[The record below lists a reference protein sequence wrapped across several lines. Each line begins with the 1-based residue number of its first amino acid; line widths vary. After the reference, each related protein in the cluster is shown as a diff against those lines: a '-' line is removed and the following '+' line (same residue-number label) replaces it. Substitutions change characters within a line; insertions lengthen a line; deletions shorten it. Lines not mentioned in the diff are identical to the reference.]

1 MTKRGNTEALRLTV
15 GTLRQHAGMTQE
27 EFGRASRVDQS
38 DVSRY
43 ELKKPVPEE
52 SLRRMAAAV
61 RLPWTAMVHLRRFF
75 TAFLSAATH
84 RSAAVNEEDAVAEL
98 AGLVQD
104 TALLVVLPYLLAAP
118 LGRRPHS
125 PEVARREAAEAWAAL
140 ERLPLPERR
149 RFLALAPRAA
159 RTPAFVARI
168 CEASVQAASDGVEIA
183 RELADLA
190 LSLARRLPGKSLRLR
205 AEAFCLAFLANVLRV
220 ATDFAEADRAF
231 ARAWEL
237 WRAGEPCE
245 PELFPEW
252 RLFDLEASLRR
263 AQHRF
268 ADALECLDRALAAS
282 GTDPLVAGRL
292 SIKKANV
299 LEQWGDHAGALAV
312 LEKATP
318 TIEAAQDPHLLL
330 RLRFNTAVNLVYL
343 ERFAEAAALLP
354 ETMELART
362 QDRKLD
368 GTRVAWLVAKVDAG
382 RGRVKEARAGL
393 ERVSQD
399 FTTQE
404 LPYEAALAS
413 LDLAVLDLKEGR
425 TAEVKRLAV
434 AMNWIFEAKG
444 IDREALAALALF
456 CEAAKQEA
464 ATVELAR
471 RVIREVEKAQRS

>member
-1 MTKRGNTEALRLTV
+1 MAKRGNTEVLLLTV

-38 DVSRY
+38 DVSKY

-61 RLPWTAMVHLRRFF
+61 RLPWPAVVHLRRFF
-75 TAFLSAATH
+75 TAFLSGAAH
-84 RSAAVNEEDAVAEL
+84 RSAAVTEAEAVDEL

-104 TALLVVLPYLLAAP
+104 TALLVVLPYLLSAP
-118 LGRRPHS
+118 LGRRPQS
-125 PEVARREAAEAWAAL
+125 PEVARREAAEAWAVL

-159 RTPAFVARI
+159 RTPALVGRI

-183 RELADLA
+183 RELADFA
-190 LSLARRLPGKSLRLR
+190 LSLARGLPGEALRRR
-205 AEAFCLAFLANVLRV
+205 AEAFCFAFLANVLRV
-220 ATDFAEADRAF
+220 ATDFAGADRAF

-237 WRAGEPCE
+237 WRGGEPCE

-252 RLFDLEASLRR
+252 RLLDLEASLRR
-263 AQHRF
+263 EQHRF
-268 ADALECLDRALAAS
+268 DDALECLDRALVGS
-282 GTDPLVAGRL
+282 GTGSLVAGRL
-292 SIKKANV
+292 SLQKANV
-299 LEQWGDHAGALAV
+299 LEHSGDHAGALAV
-312 LEKATP
+312 LAKAAP

-343 ERFAEAAALLP
+343 ERFAEAEILLP
-354 ETMELART
+354 ETVELAR
-362 QDRKLD
+362 QQARKLD
-368 GTRVAWLVAKVDAG
+368 GTRVTWLVAKVDAG
-382 RGRVKEARAGL
+382 RGRVEEARAGL
-393 ERVSQD
+393 EKVTQD

-413 LDLAVLDLKEGR
+413 LDHAVLDLKEGR

-434 AMNWIFEAKG
+434 AMGWIFEAKG

-471 RVIREVEKAQRS
+471 RVIREVERAQRS

>member
-1 MTKRGNTEALRLTV
+1 MAKRGNTEVLRLTV
-15 GTLRQHAGMTQE
+15 GTLRQYARMTQE
-27 EFGRASRVDQS
+27 EFGKAARVDQS

-43 ELKKPVPEE
+43 ELTKPVPEE

-61 RLPWTAMVHLRRFF
+61 RLPWTAVTHLRRFF
-75 TAFLSAATH
+75 TAFLSAAAH
-84 RSAAVNEEDAVAEL
+84 RSAAVTEEDAVAEL

-104 TALLVVLPYLLAAP
+104 TALLVVLPYLLSAP
-118 LGRRPHS
+118 LGRHPHS
-125 PEVARREAAEAWAAL
+125 PEVARREAAEAWAVL

-159 RTPAFVARI
+159 RTPALVARI
-168 CEASVQAASDGVEIA
+168 CEASVQAASDGVEAA
-183 RELADLA
+183 RELADFA
-190 LSLARRLPGKSLRLR
+190 LILARGLAGNALRLR

-220 ATDFAEADRAF
+220 ATDFTGADRAF
-231 ARAWEL
+231 VRAWEL
-237 WRAGEPCE
+237 WRAGAPCE

-252 RLFDLEASLRR
+252 RLLDLEASLRR
-263 AQHRF
+263 EQHRF
-268 ADALECLDRALAAS
+268 ADALECLDRAVAAS
-282 GTDPLVAGRL
+282 GAGSLVAGRL

-299 LEQWGDHAGALAV
+299 LEHSGDHAGALAV
-312 LEKATP
+312 LQETAP

-343 ERFAEAAALLP
+343 ERFAEAEVLLP
-354 ETMELART
+354 ETLELARE
-362 QDRKLD
+362 QARKLD
-368 GTRVAWLVAKVDAG
+368 GTRVAWLIAKIDAG

-393 ERVSQD
+393 EKVTQD

-413 LDLAVLDLKEGR
+413 LDFAVLDLEEGR
-425 TAEVKRLAV
+425 TAEVKQLAV
-434 AMNWIFEAKG
+434 AMSWIFEAKG
-444 IDREALAALALF
+444 VDREALAALALF